1 MWAEDDHIKS
11 LDISHAEIPSCL
23 ACKSLIQALIYKL
36 KKGPK
41 VKRSMIFCCPAWDKN
56 DKNVT

>member
-11 LDISHAEIPSCL
+11 LDISHAENTILPCMQEPDSSTDL
-23 ACKSLIQALIYKL
+23 QTYKWT
-36 KKGPK
+36 K